1 VLVNNALVNNVLVD
15 DALVNGVLVMDS
27 VLVTDSVLAAARGLV
42 LTVYGAA
49 RAGDVRLRPDA

>member
-1 VLVNNALVNNVLVD
+1 VLVNNVLVNNVLVNNVLVNNV
-15 DALVNGVLVMDS
+15 LVNG
-27 VLVTDSVLAAARGLV
+27 VLVTDSVLATARGLV

>member
-1 VLVNNALVNNVLVD
+1 VLVNNVLVNNVLVNGVLVD
-15 DALVNGVLVMDS
+15 DALVNG